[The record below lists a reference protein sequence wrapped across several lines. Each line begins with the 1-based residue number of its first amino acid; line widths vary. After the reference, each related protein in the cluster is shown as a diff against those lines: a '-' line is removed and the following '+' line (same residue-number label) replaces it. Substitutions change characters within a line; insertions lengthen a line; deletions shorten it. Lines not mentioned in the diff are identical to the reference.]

1 MPTSTFHE
9 EELKPDAEASRVIPD
24 SDLINIDIKELNKM
38 LKERGVPKVIRKLL
52 LFSQNYLIIQE
63 LAVRLKQRRRT
74 LKNRNY
80 ASSCREKKDEEIMGL
95 ERLKGQEVDEV
106 EKMEEENKKIKEE
119 IEQME
124 RKYNRI
130 VEFARENNLDITT

>member
-1 MPTSTFHE
+1 MSMPTSTFHE

-24 SDLINIDIKELNKM
+24 SDLMDIDIKELNKM
-38 LKERGVPKVIRKLL
+38 LKERNVSK
-52 LFSQNYLIIQE
+52 E

-80 ASSCREKKDEEIMGL
+80 ASSCREKKDEEISGL

-106 EKMEEENKKIKEE
+106 AKMEEENKRIRDE
-119 IEQME
+119 IDSME
-124 RKYNRI
+124 GRYDRI
-130 VEFARENNLDITT
+130 AEFARSHGLDVAVEPHQVG